1 MSEPDEAAPDAGTPP
16 HDDAP
21 HGDAP
26 NAGAPNAGAPNAGAA
41 PALSHVGVGGEAR
54 MVDVGAKP
62 DTERFA
68 AAEGAVRMSAA
79 ACALVAG
86 NAAAKGDVLGVARV
100 AGLMAAKRT
109 AELIPLCHPVA
120 LTHAAVEL
128 TVDAA
133 LPGVRVRATAR
144 TVAGTGVEM
153 EALAA
158 ATVALLTVYD
168 MVKSADRG
176 MEIQGVRVVEK
187 RGGRSGAWRA
197 GGA

>member
-1 MSEPDEAAPDAGTPP
+1 VSAGPPGPPDDTGPP
-16 HDDAP
+16 A
-21 HGDAP
+21 
-26 NAGAPNAGAPNAGAA
+26 
-41 PALSHVGVGGEAR
+41 ALSHVDARGGAR

-62 DTERFA
+62 ATERFA

-100 AGLMAAKRT
+100 AGLMAAKRA

-120 LTHAAVEL
+120 LTHAEVEL
-128 TVDAA
+128 SVDAA

-153 EALAA
+153 EALTA

-168 MVKSADRG
+168 MVKAADRG
-176 MEIQGVRVVEK
+176 MEILGVRVVEK

-197 GGA
+197 DTT